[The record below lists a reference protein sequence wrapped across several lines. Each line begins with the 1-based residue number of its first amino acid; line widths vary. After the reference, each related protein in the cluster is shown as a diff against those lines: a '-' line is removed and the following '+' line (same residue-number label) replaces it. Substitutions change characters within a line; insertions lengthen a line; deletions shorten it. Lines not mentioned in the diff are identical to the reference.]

1 MRMKLRERVS
11 AADTEYGT
19 VLLDE
24 DSGEYWN
31 LNPTGSVV
39 LRTLLDGGSADDAV
53 RRLTEDFAIDTET
66 ARTDVEDLLGG
77 LRSSGLVEEQRQ

>member
-1 MRMKLRERVS
+1 MSMKLRERVS

-31 LNPTGSVV
+31 LNPTGSLV
-39 LRTLLDGGSADDAV
+39 LRTLLDGGSADEAAH
-53 RRLTEDFAIDTET
+53 RLTEDFAIDAET

>member
-1 MRMKLRERVS
+1 MKLRERVS

-31 LNPTGSVV
+31 LNPTGSLV
-39 LRTLLDGGSADDAV
+39 LRTLLDGGSADDAA
-53 RRLTEDFAIDTET
+53 RRLTEDFAIDDET